1 MKECALRD
9 RKSVLKRKRERR
21 VQTFRPTVCEETE
34 RGREKDSVAISVG
47 FTLFT
52 SCSSCFAMLACRGL
66 IIYVRLRT
74 RSVHVCL
81 RVCVFERGRHSN
93 AFMKTSLLHSNT
105 QGCRVAV

>member
-81 RVCVFERGRHSN
+81 RVCV
-93 AFMKTSLLHSNT
+93 
-105 QGCRVAV
+105 

>member
-1 MKECALRD
+1 MCFEGQKKRFKE
-9 RKSVLKRKRERR
+9 KKRK
-21 VQTFRPTVCEETE
+21 TGADLPTVCEETE

-81 RVCVFERGRHSN
+81 CACV
-93 AFMKTSLLHSNT
+93 
-105 QGCRVAV
+105 